1 MSGTDPNNDSESSRA
16 SSTVPVRSRGRHLRR
31 IARLARKELRESLRD
46 RRTLATLIMMP
57 LIVYPLLGSVVQKFA
72 ISRIDINAPAAAIVF
87 DIRVD
92 PELQSKF
99 PEPVLEAST
108 DDALGMTESAA
119 GNSNTDTTK
128 SPTPEA
134 ANLTDENTT
143 NEGKLKDLTQQILN
157 GQPPAGVNQADAP
170 VRFERYSQPPGTDL
184 EALVRDGSADVA
196 VLEIPPTTDPTT
208 GVLKPGELR
217 IVSRRGD
224 PFSARAASEAAR
236 QVADF
241 RDDVIRSLLDRAQIG
256 AAAMPF
262 VSKVT
267 IETSGP
273 RESPLSAFVPL
284 MLVLMTMTGA
294 VYPAIDLTAGERER
308 GTLEMLIAAPVS
320 RRDLLIGKFIAV
332 FSVAVLTAI
341 INLTAMILTLYG
353 TGFDRVILGEG
364 ASIGMFLQVLAL
376 LIVFASFFSA
386 VLLSITSF
394 ARSFREAQAWLIPL
408 MLISLAPG
416 ILSLMPGVRLTVGLS
431 LLPLVNIVLL
441 GKELFQGIASP
452 VHFVITLLATSGYT
466 VLALQIASRIFGSDM
481 VLFAGNASVGGLKKR
496 PQQTVSQVPLK
507 LGIGG
512 LAVLIP
518 AFIVLAGLRGRLVA
532 PENLSGQ
539 LALSGLITILLFAV
553 FPLLLT
559 TWNRVQFA
567 SGYAVRGFSPI
578 ALIGAILLGATLWTT
593 MYETLLLAKGSSA
606 WAKILSNPKLQELAQ
621 RLTSETPLLL
631 RLISLSA
638 IPALCEELFFRGF
651 LMSALQGSSA
661 RWKFPLL
668 MSTFLFA
675 AFHVIVDQSLTLERF
690 PATFLLGLVL
700 GWIRLSTG
708 SIIPGI
714 AMHMVSNGLLL
725 SLTELQ
731 PLLEKLGLDLA
742 VKNETHLP
750 LWFLIFAAACSGLG
764 AWCVQRGSRSPLSG
778 RLTVAISA
786 AD

>member
-1 MSGTDPNNDSESSRA
+1 
-16 SSTVPVRSRGRHLRR
+16 
-31 IARLARKELRESLRD
+31 
-46 RRTLATLIMMP
+46 MMP

-72 ISRIDINAPAAAIVF
+72 ISRIDLNAPAAAIVF
-87 DIRVD
+87 DIQID
-92 PELQSKF
+92 PKLQMLF
-99 PEPVLEAST
+99 PEPVVEPSPDHQAATVADASVTTVDSESRSAEANSKN
-108 DDALGMTESAA
+108 AA
-119 GNSNTDTTK
+119 
-128 SPTPEA
+128 
-134 ANLTDENTT
+134 
-143 NEGKLKDLTQQILN
+143 EGKLQDLTQQLLN
-157 GQPPAGVNQADAP
+157 GQPPGGVNQIDTP
-170 VRFERYSQPPGTDL
+170 IRFERYSQPSGTDL
-184 EALVRDGSADVA
+184 EALVRSGSADVA
-196 VLEIPPTTDPTT
+196 VLEIPPATDPDT
-208 GVLKPGELR
+208 GHLRPGEFR
-217 IVSRRGD
+217 VISRQGD
-224 PFSARAASEAAR
+224 PFSARAATEVSR
-236 QVADF
+236 RVADF
-241 RDDVIRSLLDRAQIG
+241 RDDVIRSLLERAQMG
-256 AAAMPF
+256 AAVMPF
-262 VSKVT
+262 VTKMAIAT
-267 IETSGP
+267 AGP
-273 RESPLSAFVPL
+273 KESPLSAFVPL

-320 RRDLLIGKFIAV
+320 RRSLLIGKFIAV

-353 TGFDRVILGEG
+353 TGFDRVILGDG
-364 ASIGMFLQVLAL
+364 ASIIMFLQVLAL

-431 LLPLVNIVLL
+431 LVPLVNIVLL

-452 VHFVITLLATSGYT
+452 VHFIITLLATSGYT

-481 VLFAGNASVGGLKKR
+481 VLFAGNASVGSLKKR
-496 PQQTVSQVPLK
+496 PQQTVSQVPLR

-518 AFIVLAGLRGRLVA
+518 LFIVLAGLRGRLVA
-532 PENLSGQ
+532 PDNLPGQ
-539 LALSGLITILLFAV
+539 LVLSGLITILLFAI
-553 FPLLLT
+553 FPVMLT
-559 TWNRVQFA
+559 TWNRVQFVSA
-567 SGYAVRGFSPI
+567 YAFRGFSPI
-578 ALIGAILLGATLWTT
+578 ALLGAALLGATLWTT
-593 MYETLLLAKGSSA
+593 MYETLLFAKGSSA
-606 WAKILSNPKLQELAQ
+606 WAKVLSNPKLQELAQ

-638 IPALCEELFFRGF
+638 IPAVCEELFFRGF
-651 LMSALQGSSA
+651 LMSALHRSSG
-661 RWKFPLL
+661 RWRFPLL

-708 SIIPGI
+708 SLLPGI

-742 VKNETHLP
+742 VKNEAHLP
-750 LWFLIFAAACSGLG
+750 PWFLICAAACSIFGM
-764 AWCVQRGSRSPLSG
+764 WCIQRGSRT
-778 RLTVAISA
+778 RLAVRPDAALAVA
-786 AD
+786 D

>member
-1 MSGTDPNNDSESSRA
+1 MNRQQPLMSGTEPNNDSESSRT

-262 VSKVT
+262 V
-267 IETSGP
+267 
-273 RESPLSAFVPL
+273 
-284 MLVLMTMTGA
+284 
-294 VYPAIDLTAGERER
+294 
-308 GTLEMLIAAPVS
+308 
-320 RRDLLIGKFIAV
+320 
-332 FSVAVLTAI
+332 
-341 INLTAMILTLYG
+341 
-353 TGFDRVILGEG
+353 
-364 ASIGMFLQVLAL
+364 
-376 LIVFASFFSA
+376 
-386 VLLSITSF
+386 
-394 ARSFREAQAWLIPL
+394 
-408 MLISLAPG
+408 
-416 ILSLMPGVRLTVGLS
+416 
-431 LLPLVNIVLL
+431 
-441 GKELFQGIASP
+441 
-452 VHFVITLLATSGYT
+452 
-466 VLALQIASRIFGSDM
+466 
-481 VLFAGNASVGGLKKR
+481 
-496 PQQTVSQVPLK
+496 
-507 LGIGG
+507 
-512 LAVLIP
+512 
-518 AFIVLAGLRGRLVA
+518 
-532 PENLSGQ
+532 
-539 LALSGLITILLFAV
+539 
-553 FPLLLT
+553 
-559 TWNRVQFA
+559 
-567 SGYAVRGFSPI
+567 
-578 ALIGAILLGATLWTT
+578 
-593 MYETLLLAKGSSA
+593 
-606 WAKILSNPKLQELAQ
+606 
-621 RLTSETPLLL
+621 
-631 RLISLSA
+631 
-638 IPALCEELFFRGF
+638 
-651 LMSALQGSSA
+651 
-661 RWKFPLL
+661 
-668 MSTFLFA
+668 
-675 AFHVIVDQSLTLERF
+675 
-690 PATFLLGLVL
+690 
-700 GWIRLSTG
+700 
-708 SIIPGI
+708 
-714 AMHMVSNGLLL
+714 
-725 SLTELQ
+725 
-731 PLLEKLGLDLA
+731 
-742 VKNETHLP
+742 
-750 LWFLIFAAACSGLG
+750 
-764 AWCVQRGSRSPLSG
+764 
-778 RLTVAISA
+778 
-786 AD
+786 